1 MGPLS
6 ELAQDETVQS
16 IGEAMGEK
24 KNFSFFICSGSG
36 RTEMLSELF
45 EEKATLETPVPN
57 VTAEA
62 AKDRSGDSE
71 ESGNKDE
78 NDEATEREIVD
89 ILLAADLGFCRN
101 II

>member
-1 MGPLS
+1 
-6 ELAQDETVQS
+6 
-16 IGEAMGEK
+16 
-24 KNFSFFICSGSG
+24 
-36 RTEMLSELF
+36 MLSELF

-62 AKDRSGDSE
+62 TKDRSGDSE

>member
-16 IGEAMGEK
+16 IGEAIGQLHDLCFK
-24 KNFSFFICSGSG
+24 SICLGSG

-57 VTAEA
+57 VTVEA
-62 AKDRSGDSE
+62 AKDRSGDTEDS
-71 ESGNKDE
+71 SLKDD

-89 ILLAADLGFCRN
+89 ILLAADLGFC
-101 II
+101 